1 MVCSHRDEEPAL
13 EANGRKDLS
22 SQRSSCNSRAASLLW
37 SQDSSFSLY
46 PTTLWGSP
54 EEMRLTVAKD
64 TGRTEAPGPHA
75 CFYAFSFI
83 MHILLLYKAVF
94 EEMSLFLKQFE
105 NC

>member
-1 MVCSHRDEEPAL
+1 
-13 EANGRKDLS
+13 
-22 SQRSSCNSRAASLLW
+22 
-37 SQDSSFSLY
+37 
-46 PTTLWGSP
+46 
-54 EEMRLTVAKD
+54 MRLTVAKD